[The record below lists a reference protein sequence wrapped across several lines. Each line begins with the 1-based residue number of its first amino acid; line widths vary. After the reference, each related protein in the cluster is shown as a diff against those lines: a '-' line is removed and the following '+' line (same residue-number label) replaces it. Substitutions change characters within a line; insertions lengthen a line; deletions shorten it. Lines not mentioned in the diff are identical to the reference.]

1 MLAGWRT
8 CQSPGWRVTGRRRRT
23 GSSLKEADV
32 PCTDI
37 QHEAPNETGHTTIKL
52 KLRQKLYLELP
63 NFLSTTKVNQYFQ
76 LVGVSKVFNVNPY
89 QSPIYLEDK
98 HTSFSV
104 PRWELLLCD
113 FKVST
118 APVPSQNIS
127 KREFI
132 FSFSCQTYSFRQGF
146 SCLVIN
152 IILEG
157 IFFFRSDCILQF
169 SKILKATLWCYGKEF
184 FSLQVQ

>member
-1 MLAGWRT
+1 MEPPPEKESLTGPGIGAHGRQSQNHTLGLGLKITLILGGPHKSTLPPSGGGLHIDQLGVPLWLAGWRT

-104 PRWELLLCD
+104 PR
-113 FKVST
+113 
-118 APVPSQNIS
+118 
-127 KREFI
+127 
-132 FSFSCQTYSFRQGF
+132 
-146 SCLVIN
+146 
-152 IILEG
+152 
-157 IFFFRSDCILQF
+157 
-169 SKILKATLWCYGKEF
+169 
-184 FSLQVQ
+184 

>member
-1 MLAGWRT
+1 MTSVPIHSEPDLWEKCLRTLNTEITTEAATHKSGGASTGEGITHWTWHWCTWSSVTESHSWTWIHTDTWRTQLDLRKAHSLQVEEDFTLINLEFQAGWRT

-76 LVGVSKVFNVNPY
+76 LVGVSKVFNV
-89 QSPIYLEDK
+89 
-98 HTSFSV
+98 
-104 PRWELLLCD
+104 
-113 FKVST
+113 
-118 APVPSQNIS
+118 
-127 KREFI
+127 
-132 FSFSCQTYSFRQGF
+132 
-146 SCLVIN
+146 
-152 IILEG
+152 
-157 IFFFRSDCILQF
+157 
-169 SKILKATLWCYGKEF
+169 
-184 FSLQVQ
+184 